1 MMTLAGR
8 QPSDSQPEP
17 AGYWL
22 RQRPMVALSLA
33 YLLPSIALANWLP
46 VAEALKAALALPAF
60 ALVPLLIGHA
70 LLRYS
75 PLADDVVAIAGP
87 ARALVEWLAGSLA
100 LVTLAFA
107 LYFGGQMVALQHI
120 GWLALGL
127 AVVAAGAGLRVA
139 DEPLPRR
146 VDIGLLLVL
155 AAALL
160 LSMTPKI
167 MAAQTTPFP
176 LLGDNFLDAFHFAQ
190 PASRL
195 IDHGYLTLENR
206 SHPPGLV
213 ILTSV
218 QSQLYNVQ
226 PLSFLWM
233 GPFLLFAVFGAGL
246 LLWGKAIS
254 RRWTT
259 ALLVTAVG
267 LFVLT
272 GNAAFSGT
280 PLALRSNRLLFSV
293 FPLALYLMHR
303 LVDDQSTSRRAKIE
317 ALIAL
322 QGVIGVLFL
331 IMNSLGMETRMPI
344 MLGAAA
350 VLGFLLMQANQRRWH
365 WTGMP
370 ALFAVIVGFQVF
382 HVYEGPVYLTGM
394 IVYGLALA
402 LRGARLEETITAGVC
417 ASVAGFFLLQYVDI
431 VSFPSGFSLSSA
443 VFGSTYENI
452 SFSFAQRVTLLDS
465 VLSPFV
471 IVLML
476 LGAVACF
483 TKRAGPA
490 GRAVL
495 MAAAIMFAVYLLPDA
510 FAYRTNKGMVPFL
523 AFLVV
528 AGADSIGSYA
538 RQALRW
544 LTSDVPLVQEM
555 AQLGLVAAVL
565 PVLLLPFLDDITPLP
580 FRTHNSVIAD
590 VEYELAD
597 WFAQHTDENVRIIS
611 DYQTMFV
618 LSSLSNKVS
627 LSERRYLPSEMTEPG
642 REQMYYIK
650 EAVLGASDG
659 CGAYDAVRSLRGSE
673 PSRERRY
680 LESLGAESEKPDYYV
695 VWTSK
700 TFVWERQEGI
710 SPRGGATGDVYP
722 TMVVPFLDSRFFH
735 LEATLGQQAYV
746 FRVLP
751 APVEAPQPSVDASA
765 ALLTEVLGVSIPP
778 GERCNRTT

>member
-1 MMTLAGR
+1 MRTLAGW
-8 QPSDSQPEP
+8 QPVDAQPKL

-22 RQRPMVALSLA
+22 QQRHIVAMLLA
-33 YLLPSIALANWLP
+33 YLLLSIALANWLP
-46 VAEALKAALALPAF
+46 LSEAVKAALALPAF

-75 PLADDVVAIAGP
+75 PFADDIIAIGGA
-87 ARALVEWLAGSLA
+87 ARALVEWLMGSLA
-100 LVTLAFA
+100 LVVLAVG
-107 LYFGGQMVALQHI
+107 LYFGGQMLALQHI

-127 AVVAAGAGLRVA
+127 AVLCAGGTLR
-139 DEPLPRR
+139 DTGEPLPRR

-160 LSMTPKI
+160 LSMAPKI

-195 IDHGYLTLENR
+195 IDHGYLTLENQ
-206 SHPPGLV
+206 SHPPGLF
-213 ILTSV
+213 ILTGV
-218 QSQLYNVQ
+218 QSQLYNVA

-233 GPFLLFAVFGAGL
+233 GPFLLFAVFAVGL
-246 LLWGKAIS
+246 LLWSQAIS

-259 ALLVTAVG
+259 ALLVTVVG
-267 LFVLT
+267 LFILT
-272 GNAAFSGT
+272 GNTAFSGT
-280 PLALRSNRLLFSV
+280 PLALRSNRLLFAV
-293 FPLALYLMHR
+293 FPLALFLMHR

-331 IMNSLGMETRMPI
+331 IMTSLGMEARIPV
-344 MLGAAA
+344 MLGVAA

-394 IVYGLALA
+394 IIYGLALT
-402 LRGARLEETITAGVC
+402 LRGARLEATITAGVC

-431 VSFPSGFSLSSA
+431 ISFPADFSLSSA
-443 VFGSTYENI
+443 VFGGMYENT
-452 SFSFAQRVTLLDS
+452 SVNFAQRVTLLDS

-471 IVLML
+471 IALML

-483 TKRAGPA
+483 MKRAGPA

-495 MAAAIMFAVYLLPDA
+495 MAAAIMFAMYLLPDA

-523 AFLVV
+523 AFLLV
-528 AGADSIGSYA
+528 AGADGIGSYA

-565 PVLLLPFLDDITPLP
+565 PALLVPFLNDIAPLP
-580 FRTHNSVIAD
+580 FRTHNSVITD

-618 LSSLSNKVS
+618 ISSLSNKVS
-627 LSERRYLPSEMTEPG
+627 LSERRYLPNEMSEPG

-650 EAVLGASDG
+650 EAVLGASDS
-659 CGAYDAVRSLRGSE
+659 CSAYDAARTLKGSE
-673 PSRERRY
+673 SPRERRY

-695 VWTSK
+695 VWTAK
-700 TFVWERQEGI
+700 TFIWERQEGI
-710 SPRGGATGDVYP
+710 SPRHSMIGDVYP
-722 TMVVPFLDSRFFH
+722 TMVEPFLDSRFFQ
-735 LEATLGQQAYV
+735 LEAALSNQAYV

-751 APVEAPQPSVDASA
+751 APVEAPQPSADASA
-765 ALLTEVLGVSIPP
+765 SLLSEVLGVRTPP
-778 GERCNRTT
+778 GERCNWTP